1 MSTGSPTDV
10 LITGATVVTLDDTLG
25 TLEDCAVA
33 VRGGRIAAVG
43 PSDELAREHAGLEV
57 VDGHGKAVLPG
68 FINSHT
74 HTVLLVLRGTVE
86 DMAGDA
92 IFGYMTPI
100 SFAMTSDERAA
111 VARLGCLEGI
121 LSGSTTMVEP
131 FRHVAGY
138 ARAMVDTGLR
148 LYLSENAADAL
159 TLKIRHGVYEYSQA
173 FGHEFLDRTVD
184 LIERFHGAEEG
195 RVHCQIS
202 AHAPDVCSP
211 WMLDQLNRLKVRYGL
226 TRTVHLSQSP
236 KEMKQVRDAYARTS
250 AQYLDDNDWLGP
262 DVVGAHWTY
271 CTAPDIDLL
280 AERGVHMA
288 HCPANSSRRGPHRVL
303 AGRILDAGVNIAF
316 GTDNMTEDMF
326 EAMKIGSIIHRGG
339 AGGVNEGGG
348 VEPSPEHALRAAT
361 LHGAKALGREGDL
374 GTLTPGKLA
383 DLVIL
388 DLDQAHL
395 RPIINLVS
403 SLVHYGH
410 PGCVDSVMVEG
421 RFLMRDGEVT
431 CMNVRDTLDAAQEAT
446 VAAWHRLHETSG
458 DIEFPFSL
466 RR

>member
-1 MSTGSPTDV
+1 M
-10 LITGATVVTLDDTLG
+10 
-25 TLEDCAVA
+25 
-33 VRGGRIAAVG
+33 
-43 PSDELAREHAGLEV
+43 
-57 VDGHGKAVLPG
+57 
-68 FINSHT
+68 
-74 HTVLLVLRGTVE
+74 
-86 DMAGDA
+86 
-92 IFGYMTPI
+92 
-100 SFAMTSDERAA
+100 
-111 VARLGCLEGI
+111 
-121 LSGSTTMVEP
+121 
-131 FRHVAGY
+131 
-138 ARAMVDTGLR
+138 R

-159 TLKIRHGVYEYSQA
+159 TLKIRHGVYEHDRA
-173 FGHEFLDRTVD
+173 FGREFLDRTVE
-184 LIERFHGAEEG
+184 LIERFHGIEDG

-211 WMLDQLNRLKVRYGL
+211 WMLDELNQLKDRHGL

-236 KEMKQVRDAYARTS
+236 KELNQVRAAYGRTS

-271 CTAPDIDLL
+271 CTPSDIDLL

-288 HCPANSSRRGPHRVL
+288 HCPANSSRRGPHQVL

-326 EAMKIGSIIHRGG
+326 QAMKIGSIIHRGG
-339 AGGVNEGGG
+339 AGGRNEGGG
-348 VEPSPEHALRAAT
+348 VEPAPEHALRAAT
-361 LHGAKALGREGDL
+361 VHGARALGREGDL

-383 DLVIL
+383 DLVVL

-431 CMNVRDTLDAAQEAT
+431 CMNVRDTLDTAQEAT

-458 DIEFPFSL
+458 DIELPHSL
-466 RR
+466 RG